1 MARALAVKVPTASL
15 VALVEEK
22 IAVIKSSLETY
33 PADVK
38 QYESDYANYKKNL
51 IASAIKALTEN
62 PELIGE
68 PYDSI
73 IRVSLSNYGHSP
85 SVSVSFDSNALGF
98 PEAPKK
104 PQDPNSSR
112 SFGREYATPLE
123 MLEKT
128 LRVLKMTTQEEV
140 NASTYS
146 SVMDLL

>member
-1 MARALAVKVPTASL
+1 MARSLAVKVPTASL
-15 VALVEEK
+15 IALVEEK
-22 IAVIKSSLETY
+22 IAGIKSALETY

-38 QYESDYANYKKNL
+38 QYEIDYKNHQDNL
-51 IASAIKALTEN
+51 IASVVKALTES
-62 PELIGE
+62 PELIGKE
-68 PYDSI
+68 YDSP
-73 IRVSLSNYGHSP
+73 IRVSLGYRGNVE
-85 SVSVSFDSNALGF
+85 VSLDASALGL

-104 PQDPNSSR
+104 PEDPNSQR
-112 SFGREYATPLE
+112 SFGREWSRPLE